1 MNSADSKTLCENCM
15 QYIES
20 SKYILHE
27 RMCSLNVKK
36 CPNCNKPFNLDDLD
50 EHIKFEHSFVTCDL
64 CGSLFTNK
72 EIDNHKI
79 NCDYRLIPCK
89 FCELN
94 VIFQELEEHENL
106 CGATTQKC
114 ENCGIFI
121 EKRNFKN
128 HICEKKE
135 SEFLSEHIKID
146 KIEEDKKEKKKIKNN
161 KKKKQQKMKK
171 EEEEINNFCQDLN
184 DFDLNM
190 IYSSHEI
197 RDQIKALKKYENK
210 KNNEEEHKIF
220 EDKKQKKKNK
230 KKKLKEK
237 EDEKEEDNK
246 INAKIKKKKNKTG
259 HNKIN
264 KNCKDYSD
272 DEEDYYNFKNKI
284 NLHNI
289 KFDLPPED
297 YENYN
302 NNKKKIYNYEYNDYF
317 LEENMIQ
324 EAIKKSLL
332 DK

>member
-1 MNSADSKTLCENCM
+1 M

-20 SKYILHE
+20 TKYILHE

-36 CPNCNKPFNLDDLD
+36 CPKCNKPFNLDDLD
-50 EHIKFEHSFVTCDL
+50 EHIKYEHSFVVCDL
-64 CGSLFTNK
+64 CGFQFIK
-72 EIDNHKI
+72 KYIDNHKI

-89 FCELN
+89 YCELN
-94 VIFQELEEHENL
+94 VIFQELEEHENI
-106 CGATTQKC
+106 CGSTTKKC

-121 EKRNFKN
+121 EKKNFKN

-135 SEFLSEHIKID
+135 SELLSEHIKID

-161 KKKKQQKMKK
+161 KKKKQQKIKK

-184 DFDLNM
+184 GFDLNA

-197 RDQIKALKKYENK
+197 RDQIKALKKYEDK
-210 KNNEEEHKIF
+210 KNNEEIHKKL
-220 EDKKQKKKNK
+220 EDKKEKKKNK

-237 EDEKEEDNK
+237 EDEKVEDTK
-246 INAKIKKKKNKTG
+246 INNKIKKKKNKG
-259 HNKIN
+259 GQNKVSK
-264 KNCKDYSD
+264 KNKDYSD
-272 DEEDYYNFKNKI
+272 DEEDYYTFTNKI

-289 KFDLPPED
+289 KFDLPPEE

-302 NNKKKIYNYEYNDYF
+302 NNRKNINKYEYNNYF

-324 EAIKKSLL
+324 EAIKKSLV